1 MKTYNGERKACHHFV
16 LFKTSS
22 PSQFKANITAFSGD
36 CMEKAFKDTPKS
48 DLAVNLLE

>member
-1 MKTYNGERKACHHFV
+1 MPPLRLVQAKLAVTI
-16 LFKTSS
+16 
-22 PSQFKANITAFSGD
+22 KANITAFSGD